1 MARYPLGQPITLPT
15 TVRDAATGA
24 LVDPTTLTA
33 TIRKPD
39 GTDLPAYTY
48 PAGVVVRDALGT
60 FHLDVPA
67 ADLAVV
73 DHYKY
78 KWMSTGPGAGVAV
91 GSFDVFDPFEPSI
104 LTLADAKDHLNIP
117 AALTTHDTMIQVWLD
132 TIDENVEQ
140 AIGGPVVTRAVTE
153 RDEATDGGRALML
166 RKRPAVA
173 VTSITSVATSTAL
186 AVADVEVDPNA
197 NVARRR
203 SGLPFDATVAAGP
216 PVFTVVYTAGLGLAV
231 PAQVSA
237 AARIILDHLWE
248 TRRGPSA
255 RPSVGGDET
264 VQAFGMAFAIPNRAL
279 ELLGANLVEAWV

>member
-15 TVRDAATGA
+15 TVRDTATGA

-48 PAGVVVRDALGT
+48 NPGAVVRDALGT

-67 ADLAVV
+67 GDLTADG
-73 DHYKY
+73 HYKY
-78 KWMSTGPGAGVAV
+78 KWVSTGPGAGVGV
-91 GSFDVFDPFEPSI
+91 GSFDMHDPFEVQI
-104 LTLADAKDHLNIP
+104 LTLADAKEHLGI
-117 AALTTHDTMIQVWLD
+117 AAAVTAHDATIQVWLD
-132 TIDENVEQ
+132 TIDENIER

-153 RDEATDGGRALML
+153 RAEATDGGRALPL

-173 VTSITSVATSTAL
+173 VTSVTAVATGQA
-186 AVADVEVDPNA
+186 ADVSDVEIDPNS

-203 SGLPFDATVAAGP
+203 SGLPFLAYAGP
-216 PVFTVVYTAGLGLAV
+216 PVFTVAYTAGLGLAV
-231 PAQVSA
+231 PAPVSA

-248 TRRGPSA
+248 TRRGPSV
-255 RPSVGGDET
+255 RPSAGGDET
-264 VQAFGMAFAIPNRAL
+264 SQVFGMAFAIPNRAL
-279 ELLGANLVEAWV
+279 ELLGANLLEAWV

>member
-15 TVRDAATGA
+15 TVRDTATGA
-24 LVDPTTLTA
+24 LVDPATLTL

-39 GTDLPAYTY
+39 GTDLPAYTWN
-48 PAGVVVRDALGT
+48 PGAVVRDALGT
-60 FHLDVPA
+60 FHLDVPTS
-67 ADLAVV
+67 DLTVV
-73 DHYKY
+73 DHYKF
-78 KWMSTGPGAGVAV
+78 KWVSTGPGAGVAV

-117 AALTTHDTMIQVWLD
+117 AAITTHDTLIQVFLD
-132 TIDENVEQ
+132 TIDESVEQ
-140 AIGGPVVTRAVTE
+140 AIGGPVVTRSVTE
-153 RDEATDGGRALML
+153 RVEATDGGRALPL
-166 RKRPAVA
+166 RRRPVTA
-173 VTSITSVATSTAL
+173 VTSITSVATATAL

-197 NVARRR
+197 NIARRR
-203 SGLPFDATVAAGP
+203 SGLPFYAYALAGP
-216 PVFTVVYTAGLGLAV
+216 PVFTVVYSAGLGLAV

-264 VQAFGMAFAIPNRAL
+264 VQTFGMGFAVPNRAL
-279 ELLGANLVEAWV
+279 ELLGALLVEAHV